1 MDQKAPTAVPQSA
14 VRISTKKIHK
24 HLLNRKFLPEAR
36 KQHRRAL
43 SFARGALP
51 CLLLA
56 LACAG
61 GTPAPEEP
69 TPAPRHGDGG
79 SETLLQLGEQA
90 LARGELDTAEDRFGR
105 VLAVRP
111 LSVRARVGVGRIALA
126 RGEPSAARN
135 HFEQALAVDPE
146 AVDALVGLA
155 DVEVAAGR
163 PTAARDLLERA
174 VRVDFG
180 QSGAHGRLMDLTG
193 RAPPGPPLTTREALE
208 HVEAHPYDPRTLTE
222 AGARLAAEG
231 HGAQAVPLLKKAVW
245 LADLDPRAAGRA
257 LTLLPSVDPA
267 WEKRRAVPV
276 RVFADE
282 TLRAQPHW
290 DFRMRL
296 LWLNISNSLDP
307 VLATRFVPVELRP
320 LYSGKG
326 PLRLEPW
333 YERFRLS
340 MARAPAGIVAAFTER
355 PLPQASG
362 AHSLG
367 LAEFLGRYLV
377 VRLEPGRTTSRVL
390 AHEILH
396 LYGAVH
402 VSPEL
407 ESLMNPTG
415 KSRRLDAAN
424 QRIARA
430 VRDRS
435 FLGIGLEG
443 DVLAHADLD
452 DVVAAYEAALAVN
465 MLFRNAGIAQALR
478 SSTYSRPLAARKAR
492 RATRLDPHLADVSRM
507 LARLMLADGRRGEA
521 LLLLDSAARLY
532 GNTPRGR
539 EARAATEALARELE
553 ALYGEP

>member
-1 MDQKAPTAVPQSA
+1 MTWDELLTSPWSYMSA
-14 VRISTKKIHK
+14 
-24 HLLNRKFLPEAR
+24 PEAR
-36 KQHRRAL
+36 KQHKRAL

-56 LACAG
+56 LACTGA
-61 GTPAPEEP
+61 TPAPEEP
-69 TPAPRHGDGG
+69 TPSPRQGDGG
-79 SETLLQLGEQA
+79 GDVLLQLGEQA
-90 LARGELDTAEDRFGR
+90 LARGELDVAEDRFGR

-111 LSVRARVGVGRIALA
+111 LSVRARVGAGRIALA
-126 RGEPSAARN
+126 RGEPTEARN

-146 AVDALVGLA
+146 AVGALVGLA
-155 DVEVAAGR
+155 DLEAAAGR
-163 PTAARDLLERA
+163 SAAARDLLKRA
-174 VRVDFG
+174 VRVDFR
-180 QSGAHGRLMDLTG
+180 QPRVHGRLMNLTG
-193 RAPPGPPLTTREALE
+193 RAPPGRPLTTREALE
-208 HVEAHPYDPRTLTE
+208 RAQAHLYDPRALTE
-222 AGARLAAEG
+222 AGARLASEG
-231 HGAQAVPLLKKAVW
+231 DGAQAAILLEKAVW
-245 LADLDPRAAGRA
+245 LADLDAEAARRA
-257 LTLLPSVDPA
+257 LALLPSVDPA

-282 TLRAQPHW
+282 MLRAQPHW

-296 LWLNISNSLDP
+296 LWLGVSNSLDP
-307 VLATRFVPVELRP
+307 VLATRFVPVELRA
-320 LYSGKG
+320 LQSGKG

-355 PLPQASG
+355 PPPQASG
-362 AHSLG
+362 AHSRG
-367 LAEFLGRYLV
+367 LAEFLGRHLV

-396 LYGAVH
+396 LYGGVH

-415 KSRRLDAAN
+415 ESGRLDVAN

-430 VRDRS
+430 VRGRT
-435 FLGIGLEG
+435 FQGIGLEG

-452 DVVAAYEAALAVN
+452 EVVAAYEAALSVN
-465 MLFRNAGIAQALR
+465 MLFRNAGITQAIR
-478 SSTYSRPLAARKAR
+478 SSAYSRPLAAREAR
-492 RATRLDPHLADVSRM
+492 RAKSLDPHLADVSRM

-532 GNTPRGR
+532 GNTPAGR
-539 EARAATEALARELE
+539 EARAAAEALARELE

>member
-1 MDQKAPTAVPQSA
+1 MTSDELLTSPWSYVSA
-14 VRISTKKIHK
+14 A
-24 HLLNRKFLPEAR
+24 EAR
-36 KQHRRAL
+36 KQRKRAL
-43 SFARGALP
+43 SLTRSALA

-69 TPAPRHGDGG
+69 TPAPKHGDGG
-79 SETLLQLGEQA
+79 SDALLQLGEQA
-90 LARGELDTAEDRFGR
+90 LARGELDAAEDRFGR

-111 LSVRARVGVGRIALA
+111 GSVRARVGAGRIALA
-126 RGEPSAARN
+126 RGKPTAASD
-135 HFEQALAVDPE
+135 HFEQALAADPE
-146 AVDALVGLA
+146 AVDALLGLA
-155 DVEVAAGR
+155 DVEAAAGR

-174 VRVDFG
+174 ARVDFRRPG
-180 QSGAHGRLMDLTG
+180 MHGRLMDLTG
-193 RAPPGPPLTTREALE
+193 RAPPGRPLTTREALE
-208 HVEAHPYDPRTLTE
+208 RAQAHPYDPRALTQ
-222 AGARLAAEG
+222 AGALLLAEG
-231 HGAQAVPLLKKAVW
+231 HVEQAAPLLKKAVW
-245 LADLDPRAAGRA
+245 LADLDPAAARRA
-257 LTLLPSVDPA
+257 LALLPSVDPA

-282 TLRAQPHW
+282 TLRAEAHW

-296 LWLNISNSLDP
+296 LWLSVSNSLDP
-307 VLATRFVPVELRP
+307 VLATRFVPVELRE
-320 LYSGKG
+320 LQSGTG

-355 PLPQASG
+355 PPPQASG
-362 AHSLG
+362 THGRG

-377 VRLEPGRTTSRVL
+377 VRLEPGQTTSRVL

-396 LYGAVH
+396 LYGGIH
-402 VSPEL
+402 VSPGL

-415 KSRRLDAAN
+415 ESKRLDAAN

-430 VRDRS
+430 VRGRT
-435 FLGIGLEG
+435 FQGIGFEG

-452 DVVAAYEAALAVN
+452 EVVAAYEAALAVN
-465 MLFRNAGIAQALR
+465 MLFRNAGIAQAIR
-478 SSTYSRPLAARKAR
+478 SSSYSRPLAARKAQ
-492 RATRLDPHLADVSRM
+492 RATSLDPHLADVSRM

-532 GNTPRGR
+532 GNTSDGR
-539 EARAATEALARELE
+539 EAHAAAEALARELE